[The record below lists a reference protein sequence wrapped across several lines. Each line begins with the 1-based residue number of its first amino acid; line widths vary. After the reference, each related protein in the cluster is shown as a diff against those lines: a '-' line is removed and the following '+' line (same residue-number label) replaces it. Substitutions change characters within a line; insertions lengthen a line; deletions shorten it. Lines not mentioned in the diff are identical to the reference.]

1 MLDPLFPFADHFVD
15 PVVELSEDNRCFV
28 IPVEILL
35 DFMKKAGIDKKAASV
50 PEGATLE
57 IPLDVVMSLLRPEE
71 LEKLQKYIAAYLA
84 KYPDGEK
91 KEGGRKNAA
100 PK

>member
-84 KYPDGEK
+84 KYPDG
-91 KEGGRKNAA
+91 
-100 PK
+100 